1 MFRHQRGNK
10 VPELLAGDRKTWVL
24 AAGEV
29 VIGVAFAQGR
39 DELGAH
45 AGHTGAV
52 AIGGEAVGDYCGKA
66 ARPAAAVVV
75 GVGVAAAAA
84 AVTGGGSQIS
94 EKKPEAQT
102 RMW

>member
-1 MFRHQRGNK
+1 VFRHQCGNK
-10 VPELLAGDRKTWVL
+10 VPELLVGDRKTWVL
-24 AAGEV
+24 AAGEA

-52 AIGGEAVGDYCGKA
+52 AIDGGAVGDYCGKA
-66 ARPAAAVVV
+66 ARPAAVVV
-75 GVGVAAAAA
+75 GAGVAVAAA
-84 AVTGGGSQIS
+84 TGGGSQII
-94 EKKPEAQT
+94 EKIPEAQL